1 MKTPA
6 LCALAGLLAMA
17 ATGAA
22 QALEGPM
29 RIARDLQSVRIGEYD
44 YPLDWAEGAKLDEV
58 TRELQSGLKF
68 NKLTTKVTDCNAGL
82 SMPTST
88 TSNYAGKVYGG
99 VCTLTTE
106 GVTQRALICHD
117 DMVGDVAVEGA
128 RDAVGTML
136 ERRRL
141 IELAVRRCLGT

>member
-1 MKTPA
+1 
-6 LCALAGLLAMA
+6 MA
-17 ATGAA
+17 TTNTA
-22 QALEGPM
+22 QALDGPM

-44 YPLDWAEGAKLDEV
+44 YPLDWADGQTLDEV
-58 TRELQSGLKF
+58 TRTLQSGLTF
-68 NKLTTKVTDCNAGL
+68 NKLTTKVTDCDAGF

-88 TSNYAGKVYGG
+88 TTNYPGTIYGG
-99 VCTLTTE
+99 ACTLTTE
-106 GVTQRALICHD
+106 GVTQRVLVCHD
-117 DMVGDVAVEGA
+117 SMVGDVAMEGA

>member
-6 LCALAGLLAMA
+6 LCALAVLLAL
-17 ATGAA
+17 ATTNAA
-22 QALEGPM
+22 QALEGPI

-44 YPLDWAEGAKLDEV
+44 YPLDWADGATLDEV
-58 TRELQSGLKF
+58 NRKLQSGLKF
-68 NKLTTKVTDCNAGL
+68 NKLTTKVTDCDAGF

-88 TSNYAGKVYGG
+88 TTHYPGTIYGG

-106 GVTQRALICHD
+106 GVAQRALVCHD
-117 DMVGDVAVEGA
+117 SMVGDVAVEGA